1 MGEGDIGFEFDT
13 PVYVVDETTNSGESA
28 NSSAVPYAS
37 DVLVSGSVNQPPVI
51 SDQPES
57 STNSPFGGITQLL
70 GSIGTTARDLGTAVG
85 TAKASIKG
93 AGAAYRTAE
102 HNAATGNSVGQWWQY
117 STTMDKVMVGLA
129 VAVVAVILLRR

>member
-13 PVYVVDETTNSGESA
+13 MYTVDETAPAPGSD
-28 NSSAVPYAS
+28 YAS
-37 DVLVSGSVNQPPVI
+37 DVLVSGSANQPPVI

-57 STNSPFGGITQLL
+57 STSSPFGGITQLL

-85 TAKASIKG
+85 TAKASVKN